1 MPSTSDEPLDRRE
14 RIWRRVFAV
23 SVIAILAFAVWCL
36 NMVLA
41 AQTLRSELEGNVGLL
56 FALDE
61 LDLSLQRGEN
71 DDTLIGESEA
81 LVHSFAGEVR
91 AREFPPEI
99 ESTLG
104 ELETVVLRKPDPL
117 LAAEHIDALRR
128 QIRGANGMISR
139 QLGES
144 WSGLI
149 FAALASLLFAAAA
162 IVTASLAR
170 KTSHEARIY
179 ANRLSRSEALNRA
192 IIELA
197 GDVIMMLNEDGTIE
211 SVNRAGSSCFGY
223 PSADLLLGKPLRSL
237 IPRVGPHLSAPPKEP
252 ALLTARRSDGSTF
265 PAALSLAPLAL
276 EEARRLI
283 LVLRDNSADERIK
296 ETMRAARDDALAAAE
311 AKSDFLASMSH
322 ELRTPLT
329 AIVGFSELLLED
341 ARDEGEQERAEDLHR
356 VLKASD
362 TLIGLIDDILDLS
375 KVEAGRLD
383 LSLAPLQVRDLI
395 DEARET
401 AEILASKRDN
411 TLVCE
416 FDEPLGDMVADR
428 RRMHQVLLNLLSNA
442 AKYTNK
448 GEITFTVRRVRHD
461 GRSWIAFTIRDSG
474 VGISKEALPRLFTPF
489 ERGDRSTRKHFK
501 GTGLGLAISQRLT
514 EHMGGTITA
523 ESQLGVGSTFH
534 VEVPTSPVAPLPR
547 PD

>member
-1 MPSTSDEPLDRRE
+1 M
-14 RIWRRVFAV
+14 
-23 SVIAILAFAVWCL
+23 SVVLILAFAVWCL
-36 NMVLA
+36 NMVLS
-41 AQTLRSELEGNVGLL
+41 AQALRSELEGNIGLL

-71 DDTLIGESEA
+71 DDTLVGQNEA
-81 LVHSFAGEVR
+81 LLRSFAGELR
-91 AREFPPEI
+91 AKGFPAEV
-99 ESTLG
+99 ESSLR
-104 ELETVVLRKPDPL
+104 ELETVVLRTPDPL
-117 LAAEHIDALRR
+117 LAAEHIDALRK

-162 IVTASLAR
+162 LVTASLAR
-170 KTSHEARIY
+170 KTSHAARIY
-179 ANRLSRSEALNRA
+179 ANRLSRSEALNGA

-197 GDVIMMLNEDGTIE
+197 GDVIMMLREDGTIE
-211 SVNRAGSSCFGY
+211 SVNRAGSTCFGY
-223 PSADLLLGKPLRSL
+223 PSAELLVGEPLQRL
-237 IPRVGPHLSAPPKEP
+237 IPRVEPHLARPPDEP
-252 ALLTARRSDGSTF
+252 ALLTARRADGSTF
-265 PAALSLAPLAL
+265 PAALSLAPLAHN
-276 EEARRLI
+276 ETRRLI

-329 AIVGFSELLLED
+329 AIVGFSELLRED
-341 ARDEGEQERAEDLHR
+341 ALDAGDEERADDLQR
-356 VLKASD
+356 ILKASD

-383 LSLAPLQVRDLI
+383 LSLAPLKVRELV

-401 AEILASKRDN
+401 AELLASKRGN
-411 TLVCE
+411 TLICE
-416 FDEPLGDMVADR
+416 FEEPLGEMVADR

-448 GEITFTVRRVRHD
+448 GEITFSAKRVRHD
-461 GRSWIAFTIRDSG
+461 GRSWIVFSVRDSG
-474 VGISKEALPRLFTPF
+474 VGISQEALPRLFTPF
-489 ERGDRSTRKHFK
+489 ERGDRATRKHFK

-514 EHMGGTITA
+514 EHMGGKITA
-523 ESQLGVGSTFH
+523 ESEVGVGSTFH
-534 VEVPTSPVAPLPR
+534 VEVPTSPVSPLPKAS
-547 PD
+547 